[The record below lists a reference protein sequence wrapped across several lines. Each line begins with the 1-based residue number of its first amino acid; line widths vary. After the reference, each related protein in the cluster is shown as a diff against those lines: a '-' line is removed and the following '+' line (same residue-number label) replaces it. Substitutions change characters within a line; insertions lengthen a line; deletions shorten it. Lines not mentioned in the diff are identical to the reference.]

1 MTGNSELICKCFLTN
16 NIFVKSCGIHF
27 TFRGDKEFINDYKE
41 FFSENN
47 YSNFEISEVIKEIH
61 AEIERRKEN
70 GKLSLLRKKII
81 NENYIPLHRE
91 IYVLKDDYLHR
102 EFLCLVQESCHP
114 LTSRKTLINKLLKTE
129 EPEVFRLRVFNKEFC
144 HKMVEEIEHFN
155 STNFPKGRP
164 NTMNTLGILLGEI
177 GFNESFLNE
186 FRTRF
191 LNPIF
196 SILYPNCVGKSGFD
210 SHRAFVVVYDCEN
223 QEVDDTGLSL
233 HYDNS
238 EVTINICLNDNFE
251 DGELFFSGLCN
262 TQSLK
267 YTRVEHKFGFGVLH
281 QGHHLHGAMP
291 ISSGKRYNLIMWLR
305 SSDVR
310 NLRCPMCDSTPSLI
324 ETEGDGDGF
333 TSSNQIVNVCKI
345 I

>member
-1 MTGNSELICKCFLTN
+1 MTGNCELICRCFLTN

-41 FFSENN
+41 FFSENKYN
-47 YSNFEISEVIKEIH
+47 NFEIDEIMEEIH

-102 EFLCLVQESCHP
+102 EFLYLVQVACHP
-114 LTSRKTLINKLLKTE
+114 LTTRSILISNLLKTE
-129 EPEVFRLRVFNKEFC
+129 
-144 HKMVEEIEHFN
+144 
-155 STNFPKGRP
+155 
-164 NTMNTLGILLGEI
+164 
-177 GFNESFLNE
+177 
-186 FRTRF
+186 
-191 LNPIF
+191 
-196 SILYPNCVGKSGFD
+196 GKSGFD
-210 SHRAFVVVYDCEN
+210 SHRAFVVVYDYEN

-251 DGELFFSGLCN
+251 DGELFFNGLCN
-262 TQSLK
+262 AQSLK
-267 YTRVEHKFGFGVLH
+267 YTRVEHRFGFGVLH
-281 QGHHLHGAMP
+281 QGYHLHGAMP
-291 ISSGKRYNLIMWLR
+291 LSAGKRYNLIMWLR